1 LWVFKILSFLNFM
14 EVTNM
19 TSEVSFP
26 ISTSQAEQTTGKYV
40 ITFRDDA
47 TTDGLAI
54 LRDQSG
60 ISGLANAADFPES
73 ALDFSQIGATGG
85 AVFPT
90 LGIAVVSLD
99 EEALH
104 RTTIS
109 AAEDS
114 AILSIEPERIFYAN
128 GGLSIDYL
136 TGYRDAVNNLYTKA
150 VPSDLGEEIRDQ
162 AVFQD
167 DAGSTWGLK
176 ATKVITSQYTGD
188 EIKIAVLDTGFDF
201 QHPDF
206 QGRSILSKSFISGE
220 VEQDGNSHGTHCI
233 GTAAGFKDLNGR
245 RYGIAYKSTIY
256 VGKVLS
262 NAGSGSTS
270 GILAGIE
277 WAIVNGVHVISM
289 SLGDGTS
296 QSSAYETVSRRALQ
310 NGSLIIAAAGN
321 NGRDLPPGNIVT
333 QPANSQSIVA
343 VAAVDNTL
351 TAAPFSATSGPA
363 TGANVDIAGPGVNVY
378 SSIPINKGRYASF
391 NGTSM
396 ATPHVAGIAAL
407 YAQAL
412 NIRGPQLWQILTSR
426 ALRIP
431 QPNSRVGSGLVQ
443 APQ

>member
-1 LWVFKILSFLNFM
+1 
-14 EVTNM
+14 M
-19 TSEVSFP
+19 TSNVSFP
-26 ISTSQAEQTTGKYV
+26 ISTSQAEETTGKYV

-47 TTDGLAI
+47 TTEGLAI

-60 ISGLANAADFPES
+60 ISGLASAADFPES
-73 ALDFSQIGATGG
+73 ALDFNQIEAKGD

-104 RTTIS
+104 RTTMS

-128 GGLSIDYL
+128 SNNGLSIDYL
-136 TGYRDAVNNLYTKA
+136 KGYRDAVDNLYMKA

-176 ATKVITSQYTGD
+176 ATKVITSRYTGAG
-188 EIKIAVLDTGFDF
+188 IKIAVLDTGFDF

-206 QGRSILSKSFISGE
+206 QGRSILSKSFIPGE
-220 VEQDGNSHGTHCI
+220 VTQDGHSHGTHCI

-245 RYGIAYKSTIY
+245 RYGISYKSTIY

-296 QSSAYETVSRRALQ
+296 QSPAYETVSRRALQ
-310 NGSLIIAAAGN
+310 NGSLVIAAAGN
-321 NGRDLPPGNIVT
+321 NGPGTVT
-333 QPANSQSIVA
+333 QPANSPSIMA
-343 VAAVDNTL
+343 VAAVNNTL
-351 TAAPFSATSGPA
+351 TVASFSATSGPA
-363 TGANVDIAGPGVNVY
+363 TGANVDITGPGVNVY
-378 SSIPINKGRYASF
+378 SSVPVNKGRYASF

-412 NIRGPQLWQILTSR
+412 NVRGPRLWQILTSR

>member
-1 LWVFKILSFLNFM
+1 
-14 EVTNM
+14 M

-26 ISTSQAEQTTGKYV
+26 ISTSQAEETTGKYV
-40 ITFRDDA
+40 ITFRDDS
-47 TTDGLAI
+47 TTEGLAI

-73 ALDFSQIGATGG
+73 ALDFSQIEATGG

-128 GGLSIDYL
+128 GNGLSIDYL

-162 AVFQD
+162 AIFGD

-176 ATKVITSQYTGD
+176 ATKVITSRYTGAG
-188 EIKIAVLDTGFDF
+188 IKIAVLDTGFDF

-206 QGRSILSKSFISGE
+206 QGRSILSKSFIPGE
-220 VEQDGNSHGTHCI
+220 VAQDGHSHGTHCI

-245 RYGIAYKSTIY
+245 RYGVAYKSTIY

-296 QSSAYETVSRRALQ
+296 QSPAYETVSRRALQ
-310 NGSLIIAAAGN
+310 NGSLVIAAAGN

-333 QPANSQSIVA
+333 QPANSPSIMA

-351 TAAPFSATSGPA
+351 TVATFSATSSSTFG
-363 TGANVDIAGPGVNVY
+363 GNVDIAGPGVNVY
-378 SSIPINKGRYASF
+378 SSVPVNKGRYASF

-431 QPNSRVGSGLVQ
+431 QPNFRVGSGLVQ

>member
-1 LWVFKILSFLNFM
+1 
-14 EVTNM
+14 M

-26 ISTSQAEQTTGKYV
+26 ISTSQSEETTGKYV
-40 ITFRDDA
+40 ITFRDNA
-47 TTDGLAI
+47 TTEGLAI

-73 ALDFSQIGATGG
+73 ALDFSQIEATG

-128 GGLSIDYL
+128 GNGLSIDHL
-136 TGYRDAVNNLYTKA
+136 TGYRDAVNNLYAKA
-150 VPSDLGEEIRDQ
+150 IASDLGEEMRDQ

-167 DAGSTWGLK
+167 DAVSTWGLK
-176 ATKVITSQYTGD
+176 ATKVITSQYTG
-188 EIKIAVLDTGFDF
+188 EGIKIAVLDTGFDF

-206 QGRSILSKSFISGE
+206 QGRSILSKSFIPGE
-220 VEQDGNSHGTHCI
+220 VEQDGNGHGTHCI

-245 RYGIAYKSTIY
+245 RYGVAYKSTIY

-262 NAGSGSTS
+262 NAGRGSTS

-277 WAIVNGVHVISM
+277 WAIVNGVQVISM

-296 QSSAYETVSRRALQ
+296 QSSAYETVARRALQ

-333 QPANSQSIVA
+333 QPANSQSIMA

-351 TAAPFSATSGPA
+351 TVPSFSATSGLSIA
-363 TGANVDIAGPGVNVY
+363 ANVDIAGPGVNVY
-378 SSIPINKGRYASF
+378 SSVPVNKGRYASF
-391 NGTSM
+391 SGTSM

-412 NIRGPQLWQILTSR
+412 NVRGQALWQILISR
-426 ALRIP
+426 TLRIP
-431 QPNSRVGSGLVQ
+431 QPNPRVGSGLVQ

>member
-1 LWVFKILSFLNFM
+1 
-14 EVTNM
+14 M
-19 TSEVSFP
+19 TSNASFP
-26 ISTSQAEQTTGKYV
+26 TFTSRNEETTGKYI
-40 ITFRDDA
+40 ITFQDDA
-47 TTDGLAI
+47 TTEGLAI

-73 ALDFSQIGATGG
+73 ALDFNQIEATGG

-90 LGIAVVSLD
+90 LGIAVVCLD

-104 RTTIS
+104 RTTMS

-128 GGLSIDYL
+128 GNNGLSIDYL
-136 TGYRDAVNNLYTKA
+136 KGYRDAVDNLYTKA
-150 VPSDLGEEIRDQ
+150 VPSDLGEQIRDQ
-162 AVFQD
+162 AIFGD

-176 ATKVITSQYTGD
+176 ATKVMTSRYTGAG
-188 EIKIAVLDTGFDF
+188 IKIAVLDTGFDF

-206 QGRSILSKSFISGE
+206 QGRSILSKSFIPGE

-245 RYGIAYKSTIY
+245 RYGVAYKSTIY

-296 QSSAYETVSRRALQ
+296 QSPAYETVSRRALQ
-310 NGSLIIAAAGN
+310 NGSLVIAAAGN
-321 NGRDLPPGNIVT
+321 NGASPFPGNIVT
-333 QPANSQSIVA
+333 QPANSASIMA
-343 VAAVDNTL
+343 VAAVNNTL
-351 TAAPFSATSGPA
+351 IVAPFSATSGSA
-363 TGANVDIAGPGVNVY
+363 IGANVDIAGPGVNVY
-378 SSIPINKGRYASF
+378 SSIPVNKGRYASF